1 MIRYYCS
8 GFDINSAFGHGLGD
22 MFKSELTSTK
32 SIVYIPG
39 SPEKIEKAKTKYV
52 PAFTA
57 HFKNI
62 GIEFEQQNIIA
73 PNLSK
78 EQAKE
83 MIKNANFIMLMGGDP
98 YKQRDMCRELD
109 ILSDLKQFDGIMLG
123 FSAGAMLMSEHI
135 IITPCSEEYPE
146 FHVEDG
152 LNLDGLSIYPHNNT
166 SNKIY
171 PDTLVV
177 GEETY
182 QKEDLIKV
190 AKEYGKY
197 YLLQDNPREDGLFD
211 ISIIKSTD
219 GNIEFYFENDG
230 KIWEVSSDVVILENN
245 KKIKK

>member
-8 GFDINSAFGHGLGD
+8 GFDINNAFGHGLGD

-109 ILSDLKQFDGIMLG
+109 ILSDLKQ
-123 FSAGAMLMSEHI
+123 
-135 IITPCSEEYPE
+135 
-146 FHVEDG
+146 
-152 LNLDGLSIYPHNNT
+152 
-166 SNKIY
+166 
-171 PDTLVV
+171 
-177 GEETY
+177 
-182 QKEDLIKV
+182 
-190 AKEYGKY
+190 
-197 YLLQDNPREDGLFD
+197 
-211 ISIIKSTD
+211 
-219 GNIEFYFENDG
+219 
-230 KIWEVSSDVVILENN
+230 
-245 KKIKK
+245 